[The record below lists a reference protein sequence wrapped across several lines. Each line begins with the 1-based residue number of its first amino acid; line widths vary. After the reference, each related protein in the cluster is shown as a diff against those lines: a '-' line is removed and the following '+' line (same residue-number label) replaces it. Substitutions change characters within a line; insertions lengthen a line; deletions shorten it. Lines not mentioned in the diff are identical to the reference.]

1 MVGCQTGED
10 VPMSAADTIA
20 PPMLTTVVR
29 GPAAWR
35 RRDLAESDYR
45 VSLSPAC
52 LDEIKR
58 TVALIRAYPLPTVLL
73 TPDEYP
79 MPECRAAMAEIRR
92 RLDGRPR
99 FALVDRLPMDA
110 MSVEEA
116 KAVYWLLASLVA
128 RPVAQSLSGIM
139 IYDVED
145 TGQKA
150 MPGSGIRPDK
160 TNIELSFHNDNN
172 YNSTPPDYV
181 GLLCLRPARLG
192 GVSRVVDFA
201 TVHNEILRRRPDLM
215 ARFYRQD
222 WFDRQR
228 EYRLG
233 EPAVFAAPIFEYDG
247 ELRSR
252 LSLHQIPGGYALTGE
267 AMDDETQASLALL
280 REIFAEDDLA
290 VTFDFARGQMQ
301 FVHNRAIGHAR
312 TAFDP
317 EPDPERRR
325 HLVRL
330 WLRDTGR
337 RAYPG

>member
-1 MVGCQTGED
+1 
-10 VPMSAADTIA
+10 MSVAANVA
-20 PPMLTTVVR
+20 PRLLTTMVS
-29 GPAAWR
+29 GAAAWT

-45 VSLSPAC
+45 VSLSSAC
-52 LDEIKR
+52 LDEIRR
-58 TVALIRAYPLPTVLL
+58 TLALLRAWPLPIILL

-79 MPECRAAMAEIRR
+79 MPDCRAAMAEVRR
-92 RLDGRPR
+92 RLDGHPR
-99 FALVDRLPMDA
+99 FALVDRLPVEA

-145 TGQKA
+145 TGQQA
-150 MPGSGIRPDK
+150 TPGSGIRPDK

-172 YNSTPPDYV
+172 YNRTPPDYV
-181 GLLCLRPARLG
+181 GLLCLRPARRG
-192 GVSRVVDFA
+192 GVSRVMGFA
-201 TVHNEILRRRPDLM
+201 TVHNEILRRRPELL
-215 ARFYRQD
+215 ARFYRPY

-228 EYRLG
+228 EYLPG

-247 ELRSR
+247 ELKAR
-252 LSLHQIPGGYALTGE
+252 LSLHQIPGGYALSGE
-267 AMDDETQASLALL
+267 TMDDETRASLALL
-280 REIFAEDDLA
+280 REIFAEDELA
-290 VTFDFARGQMQ
+290 ATFDFAPGQMQ

-312 TAFDP
+312 TAFEPD
-317 EPDPERRR
+317 PDPERRR

-330 WLRDTGR
+330 WLRDSGR